1 MCEFI
6 NEGGIKCACKNKYG
20 NYCNKHKRE
29 YLVVNDFIIVNK
41 FTNKYSDY
49 LKDDILNT
57 LSIIDKKKY
66 KKSFK
71 KDVLFKILSNKI
83 EKFKYYNENNNS
95 IIKVQRYF
103 RYKYKKINSQ
113 LRGPGFLNKKSCNN
127 NEDFFTYETIN
138 ELDEEYFFSYKD
150 DYNVIWFFDIRS
162 LMKLIEMNQPNPYTM
177 VPFNNE
183 ILLKCNKLIDY
194 LKSRNITLTFIDEM
208 KELKK
213 DKKNILKQ
221 KMVDLSANIERT
233 GYSFNIE
240 WFTLLNTIQLKK
252 LYYILEDI
260 WNYRANL
267 SIEMKIKMCP
277 PNGIVFNK
285 SHNEIRQTNSKDTM
299 RDNIV
304 SDILKFNNAQDNSDE
319 RLGYMLFLMGLGTP
333 PINPS
338 ICEVHPWILHSI

>member
-1 MCEFI
+1 M
-6 NEGGIKCACKNKYG
+6 
-20 NYCNKHKRE
+20 
-29 YLVVNDFIIVNK
+29 
-41 FTNKYSDY
+41 
-49 LKDDILNT
+49 
-57 LSIIDKKKY
+57 
-66 KKSFK
+66 
-71 KDVLFKILSNKI
+71 
-83 EKFKYYNENNNS
+83 
-95 IIKVQRYF
+95 
-103 RYKYKKINSQ
+103 
-113 LRGPGFLNKKSCNN
+113 RGPGFLNKKLCNN
-127 NEDFFTYETIN
+127 QEDFFTYETIN
-138 ELDEEYFFSYKD
+138 ELDDKYFFSYKD
-150 DYNVIWFFDIRS
+150 DSNIIWFFDIRS
-162 LMKLIEMNQPNPYTM
+162 FNKLIEMNQPNPYTM

-194 LKSRNITLTFIDEM
+194 LKSRNITLNFIDEM

-240 WFTLLNTIQLKK
+240 WFTTLHTMQLKK

-267 SIEMKIKMCP
+267 SIEMKIKICP

-285 SHNEIRQTNSKDTM
+285 SHHEIRHTNSKDTM
-299 RDNIV
+299 RDIIV
-304 SDILKFNNAQDNSDE
+304 SDILKFNNAQDDSDE

-338 ICEVHPWILHSI
+338 VCEIHPWILHSI